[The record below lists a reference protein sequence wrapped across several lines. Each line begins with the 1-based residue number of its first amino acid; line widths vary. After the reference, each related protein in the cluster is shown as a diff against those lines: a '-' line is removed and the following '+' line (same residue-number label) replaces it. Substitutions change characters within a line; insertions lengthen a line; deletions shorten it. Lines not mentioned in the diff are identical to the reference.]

1 MAKFKNLLYGLIAA
15 LLLTLILLG
24 YMWWQS
30 RSALHVETRSSIL
43 LERIRKVAK
52 LTTVE
57 GQFSE
62 IYEKTSFKYFD
73 ISPFQKKVLVRV
85 KATVAAGFDFDHL
98 SLEIDSL
105 HKVIYINS
113 LPDPQILSIDHDL
126 DYYDISEG
134 LFTSF
139 TVQDYNQIQVEAKA
153 LIKQKASESQLLS
166 EAGVQGQEFLEMVRL
181 IAQSAGWEL
190 KVRSR
195 PLLKQ

>member
-134 LFTSF
+134 LLR
-139 TVQDYNQIQVEAKA
+139 A
-153 LIKQKASESQLLS
+153 LQSKTIIRY
-166 EAGVQGQEFLEMVRL
+166 RL
-181 IAQSAGWEL
+181 
-190 KVRSR
+190 K
-195 PLLKQ
+195 PKH

>member
-1 MAKFKNLLYGLIAA
+1 
-15 LLLTLILLG
+15 
-24 YMWWQS
+24 
-30 RSALHVETRSSIL
+30 
-43 LERIRKVAK
+43 
-52 LTTVE
+52 
-57 GQFSE
+57 
-62 IYEKTSFKYFD
+62 
-73 ISPFQKKVLVRV
+73 
-85 KATVAAGFDFDHL
+85 
-98 SLEIDSL
+98 
-105 HKVIYINS
+105 
-113 LPDPQILSIDHDL
+113 PQILSIDHDL

>member
-1 MAKFKNLLYGLIAA
+1 M
-15 LLLTLILLG
+15 
-24 YMWWQS
+24 
-30 RSALHVETRSSIL
+30 
-43 LERIRKVAK
+43 
-52 LTTVE
+52 
-57 GQFSE
+57 
-62 IYEKTSFKYFD
+62 
-73 ISPFQKKVLVRV
+73 VRV

-139 TVQDYNQIQVEAKA
+139 TTQDYNQVQSEAKA
-153 LIKQKASESQLLS
+153 LIRQKASESSLLS
-166 EAGVQGQEFLEMVRL
+166 EASAQGQDFLDMISL

-190 KVRSR
+190 KIRSR
-195 PLLKQ
+195 PALKH

>member
-1 MAKFKNLLYGLIAA
+1 MAKFKNLLYGLSAA

-30 RSALHVETRSSIL
+30 RSGIHVETRSSIL
-43 LERIRKVAK
+43 LERIQKVAK

-62 IYEKTSFKYFD
+62 IYEKTSFKYFRYF
-73 ISPFQKKVLVRV
+73 SFQKKYWSGV
-85 KATVAAGFDFDHL
+85 KATVAAGFDFNHL

-105 HKVIYINS
+105 HKIIYINS